1 MKNKE
6 SIKDMSTADLQ
17 EKLEQTRE
25 QLVKLRLNNAVSPL
39 ENPNQ
44 IRNTRKNIARYLTEL
59 RRRELEGNK

>member
-25 QLVKLRLNNAVSPL
+25 QLVNMRLNNAVSPL
-39 ENPNQ
+39 DNPNQ